1 MVGIGDMKIYLTI
14 DMGLFGDEDFVRF
27 YTLKESKFSFDIN
40 NIRAL
45 LFVNSRGQIRLDVTD
60 RYVLK
65 KNFRRYSRALGVRYE
80 D

>member
-40 NIRAL
+40 NI
-45 LFVNSRGQIRLDVTD
+45 Q
-60 RYVLK
+60 
-65 KNFRRYSRALGVRYE
+65 
-80 D
+80 

>member
-1 MVGIGDMKIYLTI
+1 MKIYLTI
-14 DMGLFGDEDFVRF
+14 DMGLYGDDDFVRF
-27 YTLKESKFSFDIN
+27 YTCKESNFSFDFN

-45 LFVNSRGQIRLDVTD
+45 LFVKDGKEIRLDKND